1 MIWFHPAPVRGI
13 LNYHLQNLLCPGPWI
28 AILQKVGTYAHATTL
43 GPIRK
48 NDEKPEPVEGGQKMS
63 NSNQVSLKKV
73 SYVMLG
79 GGAIAL
85 ALVALVWG
93 IIGIFVI

>member
-1 MIWFHPAPVRGI
+1 MQRHQVPSE
-13 LNYHLQNLLCPGPWI
+13 
-28 AILQKVGTYAHATTL
+28 KTM
-43 GPIRK
+43 K
-48 NDEKPEPVEGGQKMS
+48 KPEPVDGGHKMR

>member
-1 MIWFHPAPVRGI
+1 
-13 LNYHLQNLLCPGPWI
+13 
-28 AILQKVGTYAHATTL
+28 
-43 GPIRK
+43 
-48 NDEKPEPVEGGQKMS
+48 MS
-63 NSNQVSLKKV
+63 NGNHVSLKKV

-85 ALVALVWG
+85 ALVAAVWG